1 MVKFFDPSNKSCYRN
16 VTKMLQKCIR
26 LVGWLVGPR
35 KTVAERLVWI
45 RVDKSLSSE

>member
-1 MVKFFDPSNKSCYRN
+1 MVKFFDPSNK
-16 VTKMLQKCIR
+16 KLLQKCNKNVTEMYS
-26 LVGWLVGPR
+26 VGWLVGPR